1 MEDFFNVNIFLI
13 LNVNVSINS
22 VSFKYICAYITKN
35 FVFIPSLGQ
44 STISDILTFIIEM
57 LLVKIR
63 QIVKLLGS
71 KQPISYHWSLLIPPE
86 NMKKPKVFWCFPGVS
101 KDTSGMKLVNAF
113 WFPCRFVK
121 HRFVKYRFVRYA
133 FRFLRYRC
141 S

>member
-44 STISDILTFIIEM
+44 STISDILTFILEM

-86 NMKKPKVFWCFPGVS
+86 NMKKPKVF
-101 KDTSGMKLVNAF
+101 
-113 WFPCRFVK
+113 
-121 HRFVKYRFVRYA
+121 
-133 FRFLRYRC
+133 
-141 S
+141 